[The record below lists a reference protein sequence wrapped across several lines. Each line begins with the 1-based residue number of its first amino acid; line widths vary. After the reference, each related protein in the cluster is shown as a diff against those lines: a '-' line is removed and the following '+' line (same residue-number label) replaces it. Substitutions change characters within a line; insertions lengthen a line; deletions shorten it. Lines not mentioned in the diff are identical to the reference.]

1 MATPT
6 VFVCGATG
14 AQGGRLA
21 RRLRAMGWGVHTTVR
36 TPGSPAAQALSSIG
50 VKITPGDWDDESAL
64 KQSIAGCQ
72 KLFLNLYPTLHDFP
86 HELKQAQRILSIAK
100 AAGVTQI
107 VYSSGL
113 AHEGSDPESIPSR
126 ARASKRT
133 IEQATR
139 DAGFAAWTV
148 LRPAYFMTN
157 LVRPNV
163 DVLYPGASA
172 TGVFTLAIGPDTTL
186 PLIDPDDIARFAAA
200 AFQHPDRFHGET
212 IDLAAE
218 EVSMA
223 DILALLS
230 RAAGR
235 ELRGNYLSD
244 AEIEAQKRVNP
255 FLIGQLDLRDG
266 VRQLDLEKTKSWG
279 VPLGS
284 L

>member
-50 VKITPGDWDDESAL
+50 VKITPGDWW
-64 KQSIAGCQ
+64 
-72 KLFLNLYPTLHDFP
+72 
-86 HELKQAQRILSIAK
+86 RILSIAK

-284 L
+284 LAEFLEREKQAVEETYRDVPV